1 MNANRPTRRHIITE
15 MVKLKIQCSTSSKRE
30 RVNHKRSLIK
40 LSGDFSV
47 KILQARRE
55 CHYIFKVL
63 TGKNLKSRIVYQK
76 NEEFLRQ
83 ARTKRVHQEISL
95 MRNVK
100 GAAKQKRKGYNY
112 K

>member
-83 ARTKRVHQEISL
+83 ARTKRTQ
-95 MRNVK
+95 
-100 GAAKQKRKGYNY
+100 
-112 K
+112 